1 MNGAYPPG
9 GADKIKVQMM
19 ADFSFAEAMGAGF
32 KILGRRPLAVL
43 IWAVA
48 YLLLVAGPGV
58 ALSAWVLPQMIAA
71 LGEASPHA
79 THALSGPAA
88 PVAAEAVALRSN
100 FLVLELLL
108 WFMQLVVHS
117 VLMGA
122 IFRAVLT
129 PEESRWSYL
138 RLSRQE
144 LWLGLTNL
152 VFTVVAL
159 IMILTLF
166 IPLGIGLRVGM
177 AAARSGHVPGP
188 GSLPMLLAIACV
200 GLAVIVWLLLRLCLA
215 LPMAFATRRFALYES
230 WGLTRG
236 HVLKIFGV
244 ILVLGVII
252 WVFEFVT
259 LKAGGTYMVSQ
270 LLGGAHG
277 PTKVT
282 GSLGEVLRHLAPAF
296 FAAIILGSLVAMI
309 VYTVVMAPIASIYKQ
324 LTRGA
329 AA

>member
-1 MNGAYPPG
+1 
-9 GADKIKVQMM
+9 MM
-19 ADFSFAEAMGAGF
+19 ANFSFAEAMGAGF

-48 YLLLVAGPGV
+48 YLLLVAGPGL

-71 LGEASPHA
+71 LREAAPHA
-79 THALSGPAA
+79 LAGQA
-88 PVAAEAVALRSN
+88 PVSAEAIALRSN
-100 FLVLELLL
+100 FLVLEVLL
-108 WFMQLVVHS
+108 WLMQLVVHS

-129 PEESRWSYL
+129 PDESRWSYL

-152 VFTVVAL
+152 VFTVVAA

-177 AAARSGHVPGP
+177 TAARSGHVPGP
-188 GSLPMLLAIACV
+188 ASLPMLLAIAGV

-244 ILVLGVII
+244 ILVLAVII
-252 WVFEFVT
+252 WLFEFAT
-259 LKAGGTYMVSQ
+259 LRAGGTYMVSQ
-270 LLGGAHG
+270 LLGGANA
-277 PTKVT
+277 PSTVK
-282 GSLGEVLRHLAPAF
+282 GSMSDILRHLAPAF
-296 FAAIILGSLVAMI
+296 LAAIALGSLVAMI
-309 VYTVVMAPIASIYKQ
+309 VYTVVMAPIASIYQQ
-324 LTRGA
+324 LTRGPGA
-329 AA
+329 A